1 MVMGP
6 DAMNDP
12 DIDFYF
18 DPLCPWHGGSLRF
31 SK

>member
-1 MVMGP
+1 MGP
-6 DAMNDP
+6 DAMNDA
-12 DIDFYF
+12 DIHLYF